1 MSFERVGGTRS
12 IDVDVRVISAS
23 NRDIKED
30 VAEGLFR
37 EDLFY
42 RLNVIHI
49 DVPPLRER
57 TDDIPLLVNHFIKKY
72 QGEKGD
78 KQIELAPEVWKVFY
92 SYSWP
97 GNVRQLENVI
107 ERALVLNTGSKIQV
121 QDLPEELT
129 GAEAE
134 LDVERLI
141 PPGIPLPKALET
153 IEEKLIRRALAAS
166 GNVQAHAAQR
176 LGITKSLI
184 QHKMKKYQIT
194 V

>member
-1 MSFERVGGTRS
+1 
-12 IDVDVRVISAS
+12 
-23 NRDIKED
+23 
-30 VAEGLFR
+30 
-37 EDLFY
+37 
-42 RLNVIHI
+42 
-49 DVPPLRER
+49 LRER